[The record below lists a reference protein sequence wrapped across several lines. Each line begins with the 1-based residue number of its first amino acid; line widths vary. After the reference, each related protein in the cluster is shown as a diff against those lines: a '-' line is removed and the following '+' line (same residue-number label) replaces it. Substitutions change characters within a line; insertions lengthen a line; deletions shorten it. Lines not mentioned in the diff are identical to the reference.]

1 MKLGREYLEQGLAG
15 VRGRTDKI
23 KLHLCVCVFVCNT
36 LYI

>member
-23 KLHLCVCVFVCNT
+23 KLHFFCVCVCNT